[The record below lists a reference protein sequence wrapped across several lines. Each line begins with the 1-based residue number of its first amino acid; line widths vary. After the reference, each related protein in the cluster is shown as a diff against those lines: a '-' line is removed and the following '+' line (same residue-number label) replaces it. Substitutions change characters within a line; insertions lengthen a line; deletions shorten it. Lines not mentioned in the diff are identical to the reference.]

1 MMIIIDYGIGNPG
14 SLQNML
20 NRIGENAIISSDRK
34 EILAATRIVLPGV
47 GTFDTGIKNLK
58 SFGLIDTLNEAV
70 LVRKIPVLGI
80 CLGAQLMLN
89 ESEEGIEKGLCWVNG
104 KVVKFSE
111 KYSHVRD
118 LHMGWNNLI
127 NVDSAALFNDMPEE
141 PARFYFAHKY
151 HFSFDEMNY
160 ITSLCKYGYEFPS
173 SFQKG
178 NIYGVQF
185 HPEKSHQFGIR
196 LLKNF
201 IAST

>member
-58 SFGLIDTLNEAV
+58 SLGLIETLNEAA

-89 ESEEGIEKGLCWVNG
+89 ESEEGNEKGLCWVNG

-127 NVDSAALFNDMPEE
+127 NVDSAALFNDMPD
-141 PARFYFAHKY
+141 FILH
-151 HFSFDEMNY
+151 
-160 ITSLCKYGYEFPS
+160 T
-173 SFQKG
+173 
-178 NIYGVQF
+178 NIILALM
-185 HPEKSHQFGIR
+185 K
-196 LLKNF
+196 
-201 IAST
+201 